1 MTNSPRFI
9 HLRTH
14 SEYSLLEGALR
25 VKKLPALCAD
35 NKMPAMA
42 LTDKNNMFAALE
54 YSVGMSGAGIQPIV
68 GCQVDVTYVE
78 SRPGEKARAPA
89 AVILLAQ
96 TETGYENLMKLN
108 SCLYIDN
115 HDQLPQVTVDELAQ
129 YGADIICLTGG
140 STGPIGQLLQ
150 AGQKPAAQALM
161 DRLAGIFGDRLY
173 VELQRHPVDG
183 GLPEAE
189 RLTERPFVEMAYA
202 MGLPLVAT
210 NDVYF
215 PASKMHEAH
224 DALICIAD
232 GAYVDQQEGRR
243 RLTPQH
249 YFKSQAE
256 MVTLFA
262 DLPEAVENTVEI
274 AKRCAFQTYRRDPI
288 LPKFADDEIA
298 ELRRQAEEGLRY
310 RLSII
315 PHAVEV
321 AEYEARLD
329 FELKIIEGMGF
340 PGYFLIVADFIKW
353 AKDEGI
359 PVGPGRGS
367 GAGSLVAYALLITD
381 LDPLRYQLLF
391 ERFLNPERVSMP
403 DFDIDFCMD
412 RREEVI
418 RYVQGKYGRDKVGQI
433 ITFGGLLSKAAVRD
447 IGRVLQ
453 MPYGQ
458 VDRLSKLIP
467 VEGVKPVSIEKAMAD
482 EPRLREEAKN
492 EEVVARLL
500 DYGQQVEGLLR
511 NASTHAAGVVI
522 GDRPLDQLVPL
533 YQDPRSDM
541 PATQFNMKWVEQA
554 GLVKFD
560 FLGLK
565 TLTVIQN
572 AVDQIKASGRHLH
585 ISADGSEL
593 FEPPQGLI
601 DDIATIPLDDE
612 ASYKLYASA
621 KTVAVFQVES
631 SGMMDALKRM
641 KPTCIEDIVALVAL
655 YRPGPMENIPTYC
668 EVKNGQKELESVHPL
683 IDHILEETQGI
694 IVYQE
699 QVMQIAQV
707 MAGYSLGG
715 ADLLRRA
722 MGKKIAEEMAKERP
736 KFEKGAQENGVE
748 KKKASEV
755 FDLLEKFANYGFN
768 KSHAAAYAVV
778 SYQTAWLKA
787 NHPVEFMA
795 GVMNCDIH
803 LTDKLGVYFEEVRK
817 RLDLPWVPPCVNRSD
832 ATFKVVEG
840 ALVYALGALK
850 NVGVEAMKLITEGRM
865 VDGVERPF
873 STLFDLARR
882 VDIKRVGKRPLEML
896 ARSGAFDQ
904 LDPNRRRVFDAL
916 DGLVGYSAAIH
927 EQKSSNQVSL
937 FGEAGDDLPEPRI
950 VPMDDWLPAERLSE
964 EFKAVG
970 FYLSGHPL
978 DDYIGALKRKDIKTL
993 DQVHERAERGA
1004 HVAKLAGV
1012 VAGVQIRK
1020 SARGNR
1026 FAFAQLSDT
1035 TGGYEITIF
1044 SDTLEKAQDHLVTGA
1059 KVIVTVEATL
1069 ESDQLKLLGRSIAPI
1084 DTVVA
1089 DVGGMGLKIFV
1100 DDIDA
1105 VSAVASVLEGAGK
1118 AAQNVGRGP
1127 VQFCLM
1133 DSSLPG
1139 EVEIDLGQ
1147 DFPVTPQI
1155 KGAIKSLMGVME
1167 VEDL

>member
-787 NHPVEFMA
+787 NH
-795 GVMNCDIH
+795 
-803 LTDKLGVYFEEVRK
+803 
-817 RLDLPWVPPCVNRSD
+817 
-832 ATFKVVEG
+832 
-840 ALVYALGALK
+840 
-850 NVGVEAMKLITEGRM
+850 
-865 VDGVERPF
+865 
-873 STLFDLARR
+873 
-882 VDIKRVGKRPLEML
+882 
-896 ARSGAFDQ
+896 
-904 LDPNRRRVFDAL
+904 
-916 DGLVGYSAAIH
+916 
-927 EQKSSNQVSL
+927 
-937 FGEAGDDLPEPRI
+937 
-950 VPMDDWLPAERLSE
+950 
-964 EFKAVG
+964 
-970 FYLSGHPL
+970 
-978 DDYIGALKRKDIKTL
+978 
-993 DQVHERAERGA
+993 
-1004 HVAKLAGV
+1004 
-1012 VAGVQIRK
+1012 
-1020 SARGNR
+1020 
-1026 FAFAQLSDT
+1026 
-1035 TGGYEITIF
+1035 
-1044 SDTLEKAQDHLVTGA
+1044 
-1059 KVIVTVEATL
+1059 
-1069 ESDQLKLLGRSIAPI
+1069 
-1084 DTVVA
+1084 
-1089 DVGGMGLKIFV
+1089 
-1100 DDIDA
+1100 
-1105 VSAVASVLEGAGK
+1105 
-1118 AAQNVGRGP
+1118 
-1127 VQFCLM
+1127 
-1133 DSSLPG
+1133 
-1139 EVEIDLGQ
+1139 
-1147 DFPVTPQI
+1147 
-1155 KGAIKSLMGVME
+1155 
-1167 VEDL
+1167 